1 MDPEKA
7 RLNLD
12 AATVPDADEAEIAAE
27 TVAQVEAEPTSEA
40 KVEETTVVEE
50 EPSRVPYSRFE
61 TVHDRAIKAETELA
75 LLKTQR
81 ETTPE
86 PVVFAGDLPEKWV
99 KLYGDNEAS
108 REAYGLYKAGIKEE
122 FSTLKSELI
131 QEVRRD
137 EAAKESEAEKT
148 AEEWAT
154 AISDYGAKTKR
165 KFSDTDESALLD
177 VMDELTP
184 KNEQGE
190 YLISPITYL
199 KQAVELHDLR
209 GQKADFSKKE
219 AKRKAATLAGER
231 GEGEPGAGSQEQ
243 GHFRP
248 GAWDSWRNSPSLRG

>member
-12 AATVPDADEAEIAAE
+12 AATVPDSDEEEIAAE
-27 TVAQVEAEPTSEA
+27 TVAQVVEPTSEA
-40 KVEETTVVEE
+40 KVEETTVVEDTA
-50 EPSRVPYSRFE
+50 RVPYSRFE
-61 TVHDRAIKAETELA
+61 TVHDRAVKAETELA
-75 LLKTQR
+75 LLKQQR

-86 PVVFAGDLPEKWV
+86 PVVFTGDLPKKWAE
-99 KLYGDNEAS
+99 LYGDNEAS

-131 QEVRRD
+131 QEVRRE
-137 EAAKESEAEKT
+137 EASQEAQAEKT

-154 AISDYGAKTKR
+154 AISDFGAKSNR
-165 KFSDTDESALLD
+165 KFTDNDESALLD

-190 YLISPITYL
+190 YMISPITYL

-209 GQKADFSKKE
+209 NQKADFTKKE
-219 AKRKAATLAGER
+219 AKRRAATLAGER
-231 GEGEPGAGSQEQ
+231 GEGEPGAASNE

-248 GAWDSWRNSPSLRG
+248 GGWDSWRNNPALRG